1 MDGRATV
8 SQEHGGAPVVTVA
21 MAKQNT
27 TLPWVEKWCWWLKKV
42 EVMAEQLWPR
52 RIDRWSYVGGD
63 RLRR

>member
-27 TLPWVEKWCWWLKKV
+27 TLPWVKKWCWWLKKV

-52 RIDRWSYVGGD
+52 
-63 RLRR
+63 